1 MSKERDHRYWAKS
14 PRANGCSAQNTTCA
28 ASRNTSAPTST
39 CWPSSPRAAGLRMLA
54 VADGARGFNFP
65 LPQRSMLRPGEIVV
79 DLFAGGGHARAAGFR
94 VPRTHELA
102 RA

>member
-1 MSKERDHRYWAKS
+1 MR
-14 PRANGCSAQNTTCA
+14 
-28 ASRNTSAPTST
+28 
-39 CWPSSPRAAGLRMLA
+39 A

-65 LPQRSMLRPGEIVV
+65 IPQRSMLRPGEIVV
-79 DLFAGGGHARAAGFR
+79 DLFAGGCGGAAGFR

>member
-1 MSKERDHRYWAKS
+1 
-14 PRANGCSAQNTTCA
+14 
-28 ASRNTSAPTST
+28 
-39 CWPSSPRAAGLRMLA
+39 MLA

>member
-1 MSKERDHRYWAKS
+1 MR
-14 PRANGCSAQNTTCA
+14 
-28 ASRNTSAPTST
+28 
-39 CWPSSPRAAGLRMLA
+39 A

-79 DLFAGGGHARAAGFR
+79 DLFARAAGFR
-94 VPRTHELA
+94 VPRDHELA